1 VKLLEQVVRLLAEGG
16 WRVVNVDIT
25 IVAERPKLAPCVPAM
40 KKRLSE
46 ILSLPESS
54 IGIKAK
60 TNEGVDSV
68 GRQEAV
74 AAYAVAAV
82 ARSRPE

>member
-1 VKLLEQVVRLLAEGG
+1 
-16 WRVVNVDIT
+16 
-25 IVAERPKLAPCVPAM
+25 M
-40 KKRLSE
+40 KKKLSE

-68 GRQEAV
+68 GRQEAI

-82 ARSRPE
+82 ARSKAE